1 MLDSFTVNQVSRLTG
16 LSDGVIYAWIYGGL
30 LDCTPQWLIKREDLV
45 CFFASR
51 SHMLTIEGY
60 LQENKPKVLVVGA
73 HQPLLGY
80 LSERMDFRKYEVQL
94 ETSAFV
100 GGALANDCLPDCVV
114 IDFVRLG
121 REEALAMARYLKIP
135 KKTGQPILIALYEED
150 GNLEPY
156 FGPAEEALFYKT
168 FKFPYPI
175 ESLGEAIQTSMI
187 ERFDW

>member
-1 MLDSFTVNQVSRLTG
+1 MLNFFTVSQVARLCG
-16 LSDGVIYAWIYGGL
+16 LPNVSVYSWIYGGSIN
-30 LDCTPQWLIKREDLV
+30 CTPDWLIKREDLDR
-45 CFFASR
+45 FFASR
-51 SHMLTIEGY
+51 GHMLTVEGY
-60 LQENKPKVLVVGA
+60 LEELKPKVLVVGG
-73 HQPLLGY
+73 HSTLLGY
-80 LSERMDFRKYEVQL
+80 LSERLDFRKYEVQL

-100 GGALANDCLPDCVV
+100 GGALANDWLPDCVV

-135 KKTGQPILIALYEED
+135 KKTGQPTLIALYEED